1 MSNFKMPAHGHD
13 IADGHI
19 TTCQVC
25 GSENLG
31 LIIELGHQ
39 PLCDSL
45 LSTAQLSKPEM
56 TYPLNFW
63 RCKDCS
69 LTQID
74 HAVKSD
80 VVYHLEYPYKCGV
93 TREVV
98 MHMNELSQQ
107 AIKKLQL
114 TQGSFVVDIGS
125 NDGTLLKAFQ
135 NQGMKVCGVEPT
147 NVASFAQADG
157 VETYQAFFNEDT
169 AQRVVESHGKCDLL
183 TATNVFAHMSN
194 LGEVLRGAKKL
205 VKDSGTF
212 IVEVH
217 YLTNILKNTQYDS
230 IYHEHLRTYSLKSLV
245 VLFAMYDFTV
255 VDAEVTERYSGT
267 IRVYANNSKTA
278 IVAPIIRELLD
289 KETAFGIHESEVYQ
303 AFAQRVEKSKFQL
316 LQLALEAKAKGLS
329 FVGNSCP
336 ARSSTLLNYVGI
348 SKDLMPYI
356 CEQPTSLKL
365 NLHLPGKLIPIVNNQ
380 RLIEEQPDYVVLLA
394 WHLGGAIRKEL
405 RERGLRS
412 KLVMPLPEV
421 TIIDDYS
428 DKKSS
433 SMNVAAMDKVI

>member
-13 IADGHI
+13 IADGEI
-19 TTCQVC
+19 TNCQVC
-25 GSENLG
+25 GSDNLA

-45 LSTAQLSKPEM
+45 LSEEQLKQPEV

-80 VVYHLEYPYKCGV
+80 VVYHPDYPYKSSV

-98 MHMNELSQQ
+98 THMGELSQQ
-107 AIKKLQL
+107 AVKKLQL
-114 TQGSFVVDIGS
+114 APGSFVIDIGS

-147 NVASFAQADG
+147 NIATFAQADG
-157 VETYQAFFNEDT
+157 VETCQAFFNEET
-169 AQRVVESHGKCDLL
+169 AKQIVESHGKCDLM
-183 TATNVFAHMSN
+183 TSTNVFAHMSN
-194 LGEVLRGAKKL
+194 LGQVLRGAKML

-212 IVEVH
+212 IVEIH
-217 YLTNILKNTQYDS
+217 YLVNILKNTQYDS
-230 IYHEHLRTYSLKSLV
+230 VYHEHLRTYSLKSLV
-245 VLFAMYDFTV
+245 VLFDMYGFTV

-267 IRVYANNSKTA
+267 IRVYANNNKNATVQPSVKD
-278 IVAPIIRELLD
+278 LLD
-289 KETAFGIHESEVYQ
+289 RETAFGIHKPEVY
-303 AFAQRVEKSKFQL
+303 AEFTKRVEKSKFQL
-316 LQLALEAKAKGLS
+316 LQLALEAKAKGQS

-336 ARSSTLLNYVGI
+336 GRCSTLLNYVGI
-348 SKDLMPYI
+348 SPDLMPYI
-356 CEQPTSLKL
+356 GEQSTSLKL
-365 NLHLPGKLIPIVNNQ
+365 NLHLPGKHIPIVNNQ
-380 RLIEEQPDYVVLLA
+380 RLIDDQPDYVVLLA
-394 WHLGGAIRKEL
+394 WHYAGAIRQEL

-421 TIIDDYS
+421 TVIDDYNEWH
-428 DKKSS
+428 KSHGS
-433 SMNVAAMDKVI
+433 NTKTETVA